1 MLGYWRGVHAPG
13 ISGDLRAALTA
24 THHLHLSHGASVRAF
39 REQGRSGEIGITLN
53 LAPHRPHSGSDA
65 DRRAVE
71 LSDGYFNRWFLDPV
85 LRGNYPRDMID
96 HYTDLVGPLD
106 FFRSGE
112 VATAAEAIDFLGVNY
127 YGPRT
132 VRLTPGQDVGWEV
145 IAHPA
150 GMPTSAT
157 GEPIAPD
164 MLTELLVRLSEDYR
178 GVPLLV
184 TENGVALEDR
194 ISTDGQIHDPVRI
207 DFLRRHFIAAHRAI
221 TAGADLRG
229 YFVWSFMDNFEWAL
243 GYRPRFGVVY
253 VDFDTLERIP
263 KHSAGFIRDVFTRN
277 AVAPGDVTA

>member
-1 MLGYWRGVHAPG
+1 MV
-13 ISGDLRAALTA
+13 
-24 THHLHLSHGASVRAF
+24 
-39 REQGRSGEIGITLN
+39 
-53 LAPHRPHSGSDA
+53 
-65 DRRAVE
+65 
-71 LSDGYFNRWFLDPV
+71 
-85 LRGNYPRDMID
+85 
-96 HYTDLVGPLD
+96 
-106 FFRSGE
+106 
-112 VATAAEAIDFLGVNY
+112 
-127 YGPRT
+127 
-132 VRLTPGQDVGWEV
+132 
-145 IAHPA
+145 
-150 GMPTSAT
+150 TSAT

-194 ISTDGQIHDPVRI
+194 ISIDGQIHDPVRI

-221 TAGADLRG
+221 AAGADLRG